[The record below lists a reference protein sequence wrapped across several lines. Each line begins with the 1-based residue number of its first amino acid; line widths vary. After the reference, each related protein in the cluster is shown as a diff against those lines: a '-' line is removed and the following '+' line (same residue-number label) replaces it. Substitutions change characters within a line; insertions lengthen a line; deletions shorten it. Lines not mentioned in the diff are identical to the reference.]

1 MPQGRT
7 FKYSVWRACER
18 IGLNPPGITVN
29 NWEDLDVV
37 SQSNLLAYDQV
48 RGYEDVEMQVS
59 RF

>member
-1 MPQGRT
+1 MPPGRSYK
-7 FKYSVWRACER
+7 FAVWRACER
-18 IGLNPPGITVN
+18 MGLKPPGITVD

-37 SQSNLLAYDQV
+37 SQSNLLGYDQI